1 MLLLAKRLMC
11 LVCIMLPACA
21 IVDIRED
28 VQYSYQGGQIAK
40 PLFSQVVPG
49 VTTKTWLVE
58 NLGEPVSEV
67 TDDNGLMELTYHYD
81 EFVNSKT
88 RILFLFYYRSTKVIP
103 RQLTIALKDN
113 VVSRVG
119 PSYFDTVED

>member
-1 MLLLAKRLMC
+1 MLFKAKRLVTM
-11 LVCIMLPACA
+11 LCIVLPACA
-21 IVDIRED
+21 IIDIRED

-40 PLFSQVVPG
+40 PLFSQIVPG

-67 TDDNGLMELTYHYD
+67 TDDNGRLQLTYHYD

-103 RQLTIALKDN
+103 RQLSITLKDN
-113 VVSRVG
+113 IVSRVG
-119 PSYFDTVED
+119 PSYFDTVEE

>member
-1 MLLLAKRLMC
+1 MLLLAKRLIC
-11 LVCIMLPACA
+11 LVCIMLSACA
-21 IVDIRED
+21 IIDIRED